1 MNRIDIVYGGKP
13 YSLGG
18 RSITSIQDEIGAAIA
33 AGVPYWIKVNSG
45 EGRYEDAYL
54 LIAPGIPLA
63 MVNVKPNGDGTAADE
78 ADAAADFKREML

>member
-1 MNRIDIVYGGKP
+1 VNRIDIVYGGKP

-18 RSITSIQDEIGAAIA
+18 RSVASIQDEIGAAIA
-33 AGVPYWIKVNSG
+33 AGVPYWIKVNNG

-63 MVNVKPNGDGTAADE
+63 MVNVKPNGESNEADDE
-78 ADAAADFKREML
+78 AAAADFKREML

>member
-33 AGVPYWIKVNSG
+33 GGVPYWIKVNSG

-54 LIAPGIPLA
+54 LIAPGISVA
-63 MVNVKPNGDGTAADE
+63 MVNVKPNGESSDTDE
-78 ADAAADFKREML
+78 AAAAADFKREML

>member
-18 RSITSIQDEIGAAIA
+18 RSIASIQDEIGAAIA
-33 AGVPYWIKVNSG
+33 AGVPYWIKVNNG

-63 MVNVKPNGDGTAADE
+63 MINVKPNGVSNE
-78 ADAAADFKREML
+78 ADDAAAAADFKREML

>member
-18 RSITSIQDEIGAAIA
+18 RSIASIQDEISAAIA

-63 MVNVKPNGDGTAADE
+63 MVNVKPNGEGNTADE
-78 ADAAADFKREML
+78 AAAAEDFKREML

>member
-18 RSITSIQDEIGAAIA
+18 RSIATIQDEIGAAIA

-63 MVNVKPNGDGTAADE
+63 MVNVKPNGDSTEAEDAA
-78 ADAAADFKREML
+78 AAADFKREML

>member
-1 MNRIDIVYGGKP
+1 MNRIDIVYGGRP

-18 RSITSIQDEIGAAIA
+18 RSIATIQDEIGAAIA

-63 MVNVKPNGDGTAADE
+63 MVNVKPNGDSTEAEDAA
-78 ADAAADFKREML
+78 AAADFKREML